1 MNHIDRPFGSGI
13 QRTYYKDDGVI
24 WKDLIVHIG
33 AKPPTRVTAATFIVP
48 KFDPEN
54 PRASTRAYRAAAPYR
69 GNDDYYKDDAVI
81 WKDLIVHIGAKPPT
95 KVTAA
100 TFIVP
105 VFDPE
110 NKRASTRVFRADAP
124 YTGNDKWYKGSL
136 CTNARSLG
144 AWNPAG

>member
-1 MNHIDRPFGSGI
+1 MRPWKGEKPYNHIDRPFGVGT
-13 QRTYYKDDGVI
+13 QRTYYKDDRVI
-24 WKDLIVHIG
+24 WKDMIVH
-33 AKPPTRVTAATFIVP
+33 V
-48 KFDPEN
+48 
-54 PRASTRAYRAAAPYR
+54 
-69 GNDDYYKDDAVI
+69 
-81 WKDLIVHIGAKPPT
+81 GAKPPT

-144 AWNPAG
+144 AWNPVG